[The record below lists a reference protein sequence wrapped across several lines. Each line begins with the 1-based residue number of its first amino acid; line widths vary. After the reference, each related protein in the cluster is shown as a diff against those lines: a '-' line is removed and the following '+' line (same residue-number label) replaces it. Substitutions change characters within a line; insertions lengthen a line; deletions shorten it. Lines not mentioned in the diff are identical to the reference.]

1 MRLILLVLV
10 LPKVIE
16 SISDRRAPDSSSIVS
31 PSVTSEIP
39 IDRAEKHVTMTP
51 PHSALDPLHLVNIN
65 DPLPKMPVL
74 PITSDRTV
82 RACRALKVSPS
93 RDVFVCSYPKSG
105 TTWTQN
111 IVVRLL
117 WEISKNN
124 RPLPE
129 DWHLS
134 YSAPFYEVDDYWR
147 PTTRERQQ
155 QQEGAGDIDISKN
168 NYEAGDSNIDPDDDE
183 IMERTPVRTP
193 IQNHDDGGRETK
205 EEYRVFNT
213 HLRPNQLPPNAKCV
227 YLVRDPFDV
236 MVSFYHHL
244 SNYNSV
250 EDGGYDG
257 TLQEFCEEFMNGT
270 IYYGKWQDHIEAW
283 LGQQAANSSSSG
295 GKNNFLLLHYEDMK
309 NNLEKETK
317 RLAKFLL
324 DDGDNG
330 DDAVAVE
337 DRYLDELVSRVVPHC
352 TFVAMKQEVHRYTPL
367 RAPWKINPKTG
378 KPYNEFV
385 RKGSVGDGN
394 EFLQRDASSKFKDR
408 WVNHDAVIARA
419 RWNKA
424 KVDAAIINRYL

>member
-1 MRLILLVLV
+1 MAIAPSQSMLGVLHDG
-10 LPKVIE
+10 L
-16 SISDRRAPDSSSIVS
+16 R
-31 PSVTSEIP
+31 
-39 IDRAEKHVTMTP
+39 
-51 PHSALDPLHLVNIN
+51 LVNN
-65 DPLPKMPVL
+65 PLPKIPVL

-117 WEISKNN
+117 WEISRTN

-129 DWHLS
+129 DWNLS

-147 PTTRERQQ
+147 PTTRK
-155 QQEGAGDIDISKN
+155 QQEGAGDIEIPN
-168 NYEAGDSNIDPDDDE
+168 NYGADDKNIDSDDDE

-193 IQNHDDGGRETK
+193 IQIHDDGGRETK

-257 TLQEFCEEFMNGT
+257 TLQEFCEEFMDGT

-283 LGQQAANSSSSG
+283 LGQQAVNSSSSG
-295 GKNNFLLLHYEDMK
+295 GKRNFLLLHYEDMK

-324 DDGDNG
+324 DD
-330 DDAVAVE
+330 DDDDVVAVE

-352 TFVAMKQEVHRYTPL
+352 TFVAMKQEVCRYTPL

-419 RWNKA
+419 RWNRA
-424 KVDAAIINRYL
+424 KVDPAISDRYLYNTDTGY